1 MAKITLT
8 NIIEELAARTGMSK
22 DAADNFVHAI
32 VDTIQKG
39 LHEDNLVKI
48 KGLGT
53 FKLMEMSDRG
63 SVDINTG
70 ERITIKGYRK
80 VTFTPD
86 SAMKEFVNRP
96 FAHFEPT
103 ELNDGYPSEEEELPV
118 AEETKVEESEDSQL
132 LPEPIAEAPIVE
144 EPAVEIPI
152 VEAPVT
158 EEPIEKES
166 IIEEPV
172 AEIPVVE
179 TPVGEEPIP
188 SDMNADEEDVE
199 NSSAEDTVE
208 ATMTEQE
215 ISIVEKQESP
225 VSSEVD
231 SEDNEGEDLQPV
243 EEDTAEEITSAET
256 EVVEEPEHEVI
267 APEPSPAEEASEQEE
282 EPAVAL
288 QQEEEPALDATS
300 ESADTAPKKPA
311 KRGILGWIV
320 VILLIAIAFGL
331 YYYKTKDLYTQSDE
345 YYEKFDDPNDIMV
358 NPNLRE
364 ELGEEWADEPQVQTQ
379 LPTQKKE
386 EVVVAKQEESGR
398 GKIAADVNKQE
409 AQKTADSADKHV
421 ATAPATDAKIC
432 IVTLTE
438 TLAAKDVK
446 DITPADTTDYVIDG
460 TLVTHQLRSGE
471 TIIQLAKKYYGDK
484 RLWPY
489 IVKYNWMKDYNH
501 VAIGQM
507 INIPVLKDKPIE

>member
-32 VDTIQKG
+32 VDTIRKG

-158 EEPIEKES
+158 EEPVERES

-179 TPVGEEPIP
+179 TP
-188 SDMNADEEDVE
+188 
-199 NSSAEDTVE
+199 
-208 ATMTEQE
+208 
-215 ISIVEKQESP
+215 VEKQESP

-267 APEPSPAEEASEQEE
+267 VPEPSPAEEASEQEE

-288 QQEEEPALDATS
+288 QQEEEPALNATS

-364 ELGEEWADEPQVQTQ
+364 ELGEEWADEPQVETQ

-507 INIPVLKDKPIE
+507 INIPVLKDK

>member
-144 EPAVEIPI
+144 EPAVEVPI

-179 TPVGEEPIP
+179 TP
-188 SDMNADEEDVE
+188 
-199 NSSAEDTVE
+199 
-208 ATMTEQE
+208 
-215 ISIVEKQESP
+215 VEKQESP

-267 APEPSPAEEASEQEE
+267 VPEPSPAEEASEQEE

-288 QQEEEPALDATS
+288 QQEEEPALNATS

-364 ELGEEWADEPQVQTQ
+364 ELGEEWADEPQVETQ

-507 INIPVLKDKPIE
+507 INIPVLKDK

>member
-118 AEETKVEESEDSQL
+118 AKETKVEESEDSQL

-158 EEPIEKES
+158 EEPVEREA

-179 TPVGEEPIP
+179 TP
-188 SDMNADEEDVE
+188 
-199 NSSAEDTVE
+199 
-208 ATMTEQE
+208 
-215 ISIVEKQESP
+215 VEKQESP

-243 EEDTAEEITSAET
+243 EEDTAEGITSAET

-409 AQKTADSADKHV
+409 AQKTADSADKQV

-507 INIPVLKDKPIE
+507 INIPVLKDK

>member
-179 TPVGEEPIP
+179 TPV
-188 SDMNADEEDVE
+188 
-199 NSSAEDTVE
+199 
-208 ATMTEQE
+208 
-215 ISIVEKQESP
+215 EKQESP

-386 EVVVAKQEESGR
+386 EVVVANQEESGR

>member
-8 NIIEELAARTGMSK
+8 SIIEELAARTGMSK

-144 EPAVEIPI
+144 EPAVEVPI

-158 EEPIEKES
+158 EEPVERES

-179 TPVGEEPIP
+179 TP
-188 SDMNADEEDVE
+188 
-199 NSSAEDTVE
+199 
-208 ATMTEQE
+208 
-215 ISIVEKQESP
+215 VEKQESP

-282 EPAVAL
+282 EHAVAL
-288 QQEEEPALDATS
+288 QQEEESALDATS

-409 AQKTADSADKHV
+409 AQKTADLADKHV

-507 INIPVLKDKPIE
+507 INIPVLKDK

>member
-63 SVDINTG
+63 SIDINTG

-118 AEETKVEESEDSQL
+118 AEETKAEESEDSQL

-144 EPAVEIPI
+144 EPTVEIPI

-179 TPVGEEPIP
+179 T
-188 SDMNADEEDVE
+188 
-199 NSSAEDTVE
+199 
-208 ATMTEQE
+208 
-215 ISIVEKQESP
+215 SIVEKQESP

-231 SEDNEGEDLQPV
+231 SEDNEGEYLQPV
-243 EEDTAEEITSAET
+243 EEDTAEGITSAET

-345 YYEKFDDPNDIMV
+345 YYEKFDDPNDMMV

-398 GKIAADVNKQE
+398 GKIAADVNKQK

>member
-118 AEETKVEESEDSQL
+118 AEETKVEESEDSLL

-144 EPAVEIPI
+144 EPAVEVPI

-158 EEPIEKES
+158 EEPIERES

-179 TPVGEEPIP
+179 TP
-188 SDMNADEEDVE
+188 
-199 NSSAEDTVE
+199 
-208 ATMTEQE
+208 
-215 ISIVEKQESP
+215 VEKQESP

-243 EEDTAEEITSAET
+243 KEDTAEGITSAET

-267 APEPSPAEEASEQEE
+267 VPEPSPAEEASEQEE

-288 QQEEEPALDATS
+288 QQEEESALDATS

-507 INIPVLKDKPIE
+507 INIPVLKDK

>member
-8 NIIEELAARTGMSK
+8 TIIEELAARTGMSK
-22 DAADNFVHAI
+22 DAADNFVHTI
-32 VDTIQKG
+32 VDTILKG
-39 LHEDNLVKI
+39 LYEDNLVKI

-118 AEETKVEESEDSQL
+118 AEEETKVEESEDSQQ

-144 EPAVEIPI
+144 EPAAEVSI

-158 EEPIEKES
+158 EEPIEEEPIEEES
-166 IIEEPV
+166 VEEESVIEEPV
-172 AEIPVVE
+172 AEIPVAE
-179 TPVGEEPIP
+179 T
-188 SDMNADEEDVE
+188 
-199 NSSAEDTVE
+199 
-208 ATMTEQE
+208 
-215 ISIVEKQESP
+215 
-225 VSSEVD
+225 
-231 SEDNEGEDLQPV
+231 PV
-243 EEDTAEEITSAET
+243 EEDTAEEITPAET
-256 EVVEEPEHEVI
+256 EVVEEPEPEVI
-267 APEPSPAEEASEQEE
+267 DPEPSPAEEAPEQEE
-282 EPAVAL
+282 EPVVAPQEEEPVVVPQEEEL
-288 QQEEEPALDATS
+288 VVVPQEEEPALEATS
-300 ESADTAPKKPA
+300 ENADTASKKPT
-311 KRGILGWIV
+311 KRGILGWVV

-331 YYYKTKDLYTQSDE
+331 YYYKAKDLYTQSDE
-345 YYEKFDDPNDIMV
+345 YYEKFDDLNGMMV

-379 LPTQKKE
+379 LPVQKKE
-386 EVVVAKQEESGR
+386 EIVVAKQEESGR
-398 GKIAADVNKQE
+398 DEIAADVKKPE
-409 AQKTADSADKHV
+409 AQKTAESADKPV
-421 ATAPATDAKIC
+421 ATVPATDAKIC

-438 TLAAKDVK
+438 TLEAKDVK

-507 INIPVLKDKPIE
+507 INIPVLKDKAAL

>member
-179 TPVGEEPIP
+179 TPV
-188 SDMNADEEDVE
+188 
-199 NSSAEDTVE
+199 
-208 ATMTEQE
+208 
-215 ISIVEKQESP
+215 EKQESP

-267 APEPSPAEEASEQEE
+267 APEPSPAKEASEQEE

-421 ATAPATDAKIC
+421 ATAPATEAKIC

-507 INIPVLKDKPIE
+507 INIPVLKDK

>member
-144 EPAVEIPI
+144 EPAVEVPI

-179 TPVGEEPIP
+179 TP
-188 SDMNADEEDVE
+188 
-199 NSSAEDTVE
+199 
-208 ATMTEQE
+208 
-215 ISIVEKQESP
+215 VEKQESP

-507 INIPVLKDKPIE
+507 INIPVLKDK

>member
-22 DAADNFVHAI
+22 DTADNFVHAI

-39 LHEDNLVKI
+39 LREDNLVKI

-118 AEETKVEESEDSQL
+118 AEEETKAEESEDSQL

-179 TPVGEEPIP
+179 TPV
-188 SDMNADEEDVE
+188 
-199 NSSAEDTVE
+199 
-208 ATMTEQE
+208 
-215 ISIVEKQESP
+215 EKQESP

-231 SEDNEGEDLQPV
+231 SEDNEEEDLQPV
-243 EEDTAEEITSAET
+243 EEDTAEGITSAET
-256 EVVEEPEHEVI
+256 EIVEEPEHEVI

-398 GKIAADVNKQE
+398 GRIAADVNKQE

-507 INIPVLKDKPIE
+507 INIPVLKDK